1 MHVRLTD
8 RFVKSAVPKGRKSPI
23 FMDDEVIGFACSS
36 FAALMSPEVA
46 HCDLA
51 PCYKAQSGRR
61 ITHAAKRSRSRARW
75 LSVESS
81 SRLDLWWSMI
91 FSETRYPLLRIML

>member
-46 HCDLA
+46 DFV
-51 PCYKAQSGRR
+51 
-61 ITHAAKRSRSRARW
+61 AKVVGGFLER
-75 LSVESS
+75 
-81 SRLDLWWSMI
+81 
-91 FSETRYPLLRIML
+91 

>member
-46 HCDLA
+46 HLR
-51 PCYKAQSGRR
+51 PCAVC
-61 ITHAAKRSRSRARW
+61 AKRTSDYSRGKTFA
-75 LSVESS
+75 V
-81 SRLDLWWSMI
+81 
-91 FSETRYPLLRIML
+91 